1 MAKKQVSE
9 GLRIIGKWKFEIRDE
24 KTGELKRTIE
34 KHNLIPTVGLTAF
47 AAQISGDNTTNIGD
61 NLYVAVGD
69 DVTPPAIGDTIL
81 GNETARKAAGSTSFA
96 GAVGSIAVF
105 FAAGEA
111 TGTHKEFGLF
121 GDGNAA
127 VAGAG
132 ADSGVLFSHVAV
144 NVAVAAIETLT
155 VTFTIT
161 FA

>member
-1 MAKKQVSE
+1 MTKEKVGE
-9 GLRIIGKWKFEIRDE
+9 GVKIVGKWKFEIRDA
-24 KTGELKRTIE
+24 KTGKLKRTIE
-34 KHNLIPTVGLTAF
+34 KYNLIPTVALTAF
-47 AAQISGDNTTNIGD
+47 AAQMAGDNVTNIGD

-96 GAVGSIAVF
+96 GAVASIACF

-111 TGTHKEFGLF
+111 TGAHKEFGLF

-132 ADSGVLFSHVAV
+132 ADSGILFSHVAV
-144 NVAVAAIETLT
+144 NLAVAAIETLT